1 MKETML
7 SLKYQSKNVI
17 HFKILNKKVK
27 RILVQDSKERY
38 KEILTLELKT
48 LVLQLKEYFVL
59 YKGKMKK

>member
-1 MKETML
+1 ML

>member
-1 MKETML
+1 ML
-7 SLKYQSKNVI
+7 SLKYQSKNII

>member
-1 MKETML
+1 ML
-7 SLKYQSKNVI
+7 SLKYQSKNII

-38 KEILTLELKT
+38 KEILTLELKP